1 MSEATAVEVTV
12 GVGVVLAVVYLR
24 KLQTAILMKVLPV
37 EVLVGTEDL
46 HREKEFISE
55 MNCGNIQLEVSLSE
69 NKSLLMK
76 DQKVKKSQGS
86 CLLVIK
92 QLGCL
97 TKQLK
102 NTMISHNIKTSE

>member
-46 HREKEFISE
+46 HREKEFISK

-92 QLGCL
+92 QL
-97 TKQLK
+97 KP
-102 NTMISHNIKTSE
+102 